1 MFLYTLIHLFIYLFF
16 FFSLAPSVFY
26 CQFFPHLNNS
36 PYSLDWALCWFLDF
50 SVCPSYFYP
59 SQNAGLFT
67 PGWFFF
73 SGGFDHG
80 RAVNDLVPCP
90 RSIYFACEFP
100 IFRTPVSLADFSMCL
115 CVAWESFCLV
125 VSSSAFFFCRVVEQ
139 FLYSSVCTSPRLRL
153 YGPFRCLLYLYPLP
167 VGYRNWKS
175 NQGHFVSL
183 SFTPSP
189 FRSSIP
195 CKDKRY
201 LVFFSFLSF
210 LPFLPSFLPFLSLF
224 SAVSQNLQKKKIT
237 SFLFFSVLN
246 FSAWSISNVLII
258 FSLLLI
264 FFFNWILSF

>member
-1 MFLYTLIHLFIYLFF
+1 M
-16 FFSLAPSVFY
+16 
-26 CQFFPHLNNS
+26 
-36 PYSLDWALCWFLDF
+36 DWALCWFLDF

-80 RAVNDLVPCP
+80 QVFNDLVPCP

-125 VSSSAFFFCRVVEQ
+125 ASSSAFFFCRVVEQ

-153 YGPFRCLLYLYPLP
+153 HGPFRCLLYLYPFP

-175 NQGHFVSL
+175 SQGHFVFL
-183 SFTPSP
+183 SFTPSLC
-189 FRSSIP
+189 RSSIP

-201 LVFFSFLSF
+201 LVFYSSFLSF
-210 LPFLPSFLPFLSLF
+210 LFFLLSFLFFLSFRPCLKTC
-224 SAVSQNLQKKKIT
+224 KKKKKLHL
-237 SFLFFSVLN
+237 SFFSVLN
-246 FSAWSISNVLII
+246 FSAWSISNVLIF

>member
-125 VSSSAFFFCRVVEQ
+125 VSSSAFFFSAGLLNSFSILQ
-139 FLYSSVCTSPRLRL
+139 FVPRLGCASTVR
-153 YGPFRCLLYLYPLP
+153 
-167 VGYRNWKS
+167 
-175 NQGHFVSL
+175 FVVCSICIR
-183 SFTPSP
+183 
-189 FRSSIP
+189 FRSVTGTGSLVRDTLSP
-195 CKDKRY
+195 Y
-201 LVFFSFLSF
+201 LHSVSVSVFN
-210 LPFLPSFLPFLSLF
+210 SL
-224 SAVSQNLQKKKIT
+224 QR
-237 SFLFFSVLN
+237 
-246 FSAWSISNVLII
+246 
-258 FSLLLI
+258 
-264 FFFNWILSF
+264 